1 MTRKEKKEK
10 VNEIIDLVISDLQMN
25 EVQASPIRLSDID
38 YMRDEVY
45 DTSKVKCIAF
55 RNKGDKYEL
64 ENGSIIELNL
74 GNMISN
80 HTEVGGIWFKSSEC
94 AYISSIYSS
103 NSIDCVRIQRTLSA
117 HTNGLKAKR
126 VYRNLTNE
134 HSVFQRVDFDFFN
147 IEFMKFVILSKI
159 RSNEDFRNLLL
170 SIPDNVMLIEDV
182 SFLKGSKKLVWGAEN
197 IELKRIKKE
206 KLKLLKQRLLED
218 NIQFSK
224 RYTQMLNNKIH
235 SIGCYCGKNIMGK
248 ILTEA
253 VIRMKHYT
261 DEPEIIVDYNLL
273 DSKNIYWFGEKLN
286 FLK

>member
-1 MTRKEKKEK
+1 MKKHELKEK
-10 VNEIIDLVISDLQMN
+10 VYEIIELVINDLQMN
-25 EVQASPIRLSDID
+25 EVQSAPIKLTDID
-38 YMRDEVY
+38 YLQDEVY
-45 DTSKVKCIAF
+45 DTSKVKCVAF
-55 RNKGDKYEL
+55 RNKGDKYVL

-80 HTEVGGIWFKSSEC
+80 PTKVSGVWFKNSEC
-94 AYISSIYSS
+94 AYISSIYGS
-103 NSIDCVRIQRTLSA
+103 NSLDCIDIQRTLSN

-134 HSVFQRVDFDFFN
+134 HSKFQRVDFDFFN

-206 KLKLLKQRLLED
+206 KLKLLKQRLSED
-218 NIQFSK
+218 NIQHSK

-261 DEPEIIVDYNLL
+261 DEPEIIIDYNLL
-273 DSKNIYWFGEKLN
+273 ESKNIYWFGEKLN
-286 FLK
+286 F